1 MKTMKFSPFI
11 LGMVFSVNS
20 LAQVNLGG
28 MQNANQQANVQ
39 GQQDAAAGEIVAQ
52 LWTPPTPLTTQLIGN
67 RSNATLMNHV
77 LLNKI
82 TELLMLAELEGMQR
96 DWFVNDEQANYL
108 NSLAQENNMKDLR
121 TQAGLVAKNILSALN
136 RGYITPDKIGEKTN
150 VKTKK
155 VDATLMQAELTKY
168 AAGTITSLD
177 LFNTFRPKNS
187 IYSRALTMYRKITQ
201 MKQNNQIMATPVT
214 LTTIKPGVKD
224 QATVLFARQRL
235 AMFGYEND
243 VYNTAYTEDLKI
255 AIEELQENNLLARDG
270 VIGKNS
276 FGLLNTPVDQI
287 ITRLKINLDRS
298 RWLPDVLQAEYV
310 HINLA
315 AQRLFYYKDNLI
327 TLQFKTANGRV
338 ERPTPIMFD
347 AINHMR
353 LNPTWTVPRTIYF
366 QDKGKLFATP
376 SGQAHAIE
384 YGYHFFDLRTNPPTE
399 VQVNQ
404 IDWAMETSKE
414 REMSG
419 AGMNYRI
426 VQYPNGD
433 KNALGWIK
441 FPLLKNSL
449 NIYMH
454 DTNEREAV
462 FKKTNRMLSSGC
474 IRMEK
479 PFELAEKLLS
489 GQTDPMTGL
498 PVHTVDTLRNE
509 TVNMVP
515 LATGETKRD
524 LGRTVPV
531 YVLYETTQ
539 INDRGQMTLVADPY
553 GIDMD
558 MYNLMMGIPLVAVGN
573 APVVQAVGQ

>member
-1 MKTMKFSPFI
+1 MKTMKFAPFI
-11 LGMVFSVNS
+11 LGMVFGVNA
-20 LAQVNLGG
+20 LAQMGPGIPGAV
-28 MQNANQQANVQ
+28 QQANVQ
-39 GQQDAAAGEIVAQ
+39 AAQAAAAGEIITP
-52 LWTPPTPLTTQLIGN
+52 LWTAPTPLTTQLLGN
-67 RSNATLMNHV
+67 RSNATLMNHI

-108 NSLAQENNMKDLR
+108 NGLAQQGNMAVLR

-155 VDATLMQAELTKY
+155 VDAALMQAELTKY
-168 AAGTITSLD
+168 ANGTITSLD

-187 IYSRALTMYRKITQ
+187 IYTRALTMYRKIVQ
-201 MKQNNQIMATPVT
+201 MKQNNQIMAVPGT

-243 VYNTAYTEDLKI
+243 TYNTTYTEDLKI
-255 AIEELQENNLLARDG
+255 AIEELQENNLLDRDG

-298 RWLPDVLQAEYV
+298 RWLPDNLQAEYV

-327 TLQFKTANGRV
+327 TLQFKTAAGRV
-338 ERPTPIMFD
+338 QRPTPIMFD

-366 QDKGKLFATP
+366 QDKGKMFSTP
-376 SGQAHAIE
+376 SGQAHAID

-404 IDWAMETSKE
+404 IDWAAETSKE
-414 REMSG
+414 RELSG

-441 FPLLKNSL
+441 FPLLRNSL

-454 DTNEREAV
+454 DTNERDSV
-462 FKKTNRMLSSGC
+462 FHPKKTNRLVSSGC

-553 GIDMD
+553 GVDMD
-558 MYNLMMGIPLVAVGN
+558 MYNLMMGITPGN
-573 APVVQAVGQ
+573 APVIQVGQQ